1 MYILSLRPW
10 RFISGPRRES
20 ISGLITLI
28 MIRGTDARTVTD
40 IPTGKQLHIIA
51 FQIFSL
57 FLMRDPVGVMEGWSV
72 AKYQI
77 PSTKL
82 QTNHKFQYQMTK
94 TVLEFVICYLEFLAS
109 IGLLPAFPV
118 DQMEIAAID
127 ENTGALSQDKHRIT
141 PVYGITE

>member
-1 MYILSLRPW
+1 MFQCS
-10 RFISGPRRES
+10 
-20 ISGLITLI
+20 
-28 MIRGTDARTVTD
+28 
-40 IPTGKQLHIIA
+40 KQLR
-51 FQIFSL
+51 
-57 FLMRDPVGVMEGWSV
+57 RDPVGVMEGWSV

-109 IGLLPAFPV
+109 IGLLPALPV

-127 ENTGALSQDKHRIT
+127 ENTCTLPQDKHRIT
-141 PVYGITE
+141 PV

>member
-1 MYILSLRPW
+1 MYILLLRPW

-82 QTNHKFQYQMTK
+82 QTNHKFKYQMTK

-109 IGLLPAFPV
+109 IG
-118 DQMEIAAID
+118 
-127 ENTGALSQDKHRIT
+127 
-141 PVYGITE
+141 